1 MTLKKENYTF
11 RHDVVLWETVSS
23 LKTFICSIELVV
35 SKEQNFIKFVKKD
48 ATVKQ
53 KKICHVGT
61 LCQSFDC
68 ILRADVDKK

>member
-53 KKICHVGT
+53 KKTCHVDT